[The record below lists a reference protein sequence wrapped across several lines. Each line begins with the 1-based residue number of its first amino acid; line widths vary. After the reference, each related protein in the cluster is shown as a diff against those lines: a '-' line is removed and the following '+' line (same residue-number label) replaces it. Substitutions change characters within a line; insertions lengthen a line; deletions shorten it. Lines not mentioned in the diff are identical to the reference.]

1 MIVQSGDIQLKSA
14 GMIVKSGGFQVKS
27 AAMIVKIVK
36 KMVKNA
42 ALHLPPGARSLK
54 GRHSKGRI
62 K

>member
-1 MIVQSGDIQLKSA
+1 MQSGDIQLKSA